1 MPADEGRRHPA
12 DLADWQAA
20 TLVPFGTALY
30 RRWPFDLIHAH
41 TGLPDGVAASAL
53 ADRLGIP
60 LVVTEHDS
68 SVSRR
73 LADPRSAAA
82 YRRLVGDRRRLLAV
96 SPSLAAAVAAGS
108 GIAAEAIGV
117 VPNMV
122 DLGAFRPDAATP
134 RDGDELLWVGAIKGS
149 KGIGELLEAV
159 AAVSVRR
166 PSIHLRLIGAA
177 PSRQEEDGLR
187 ARAAELGIAD
197 RVVFEPPVDRAGV
210 AAAMA
215 RAGVFVHPSPYE
227 TFGIVAVEALAAGLP
242 VVGVAPAVIDNIGRD
257 GVRGIASAGP
267 DAASLSIA
275 IEAALDRRDGFDPAV
290 LAASAAPF
298 GETVVAATLLRVYED
313 LLAGATAT
321 AGPAATSC
329 FPVQGPVP
337 APVIVALHRR
347 ADAAAIETLSARV
360 RSAATVVVLAARQA
374 RDAVATSDGWTR
386 VDVDLQY
393 RAALRGL
400 GVDPDAGQA
409 SGAIGRAVLAA
420 LHPRRTVARRRLA
433 RERPAMAETARLEAV
448 RAALERPSPE
458 TGPDGTP
465 SLAVAVEIRAR
476 FYIQSA
482 CRGQA
487 EQRVDHLGR
496 PAPRGRWPRTGRGRT
511 AAGGPRGSGPMR

>member
-1 MPADEGRRHPA
+1 MTSGAIRSTSRTGRP
-12 DLADWQAA
+12 
-20 TLVPFGTALY
+20 
-30 RRWPFDLIHAH
+30 RRSSRSGRPCSGAGHFDLIHAH

-53 ADRLGIP
+53 ADGLGIP

-122 DLGAFRPDAATP
+122 DLGAFRPDPATS

-159 AAVSVRR
+159 AAVSARR

-187 ARAAELGIAD
+187 ARAAELGIED

-257 GVRGIASAGP
+257 GARGIASAGP
-267 DAASLSIA
+267 DAASLAVA
-275 IEAALDRRDGFDPAV
+275 IEAALDRRDDFDPAV

-298 GETVVAATLLRVYED
+298 GETVVAATLLRVYAD

-329 FPVQGPVP
+329 FPVRGPVP
-337 APVIVALHRR
+337 APAIIALQRR
-347 ADAAAIETLSARV
+347 ADAAAIDALSARIRQRP
-360 RSAATVVVLAARQA
+360 RSSCSRQGRPGA
-374 RDAVATSDGWTR
+374 GNAVATPDGWTR
-386 VDVDLQY
+386 VDVDLEY
-393 RAALRGL
+393 RDALRGL
-400 GVDPDAGQA
+400 GIDPHADRA

-420 LHPRRTVARRRLA
+420 LHPRRTIGRRRVA
-433 RERPAMAETARLEAV
+433 RERPAMAEAARLEALRRRS
-448 RAALERPSPE
+448 RAAVTAGRRAGRDPVGGRRGGDRGRRHHRAV
-458 TGPDGTP
+458 GP
-465 SLAVAVEIRAR
+465 R
-476 FYIQSA
+476 
-482 CRGQA
+482 
-487 EQRVDHLGR
+487 R
-496 PAPRGRWPRTGRGRT
+496 PARSGVAPLACGSDDE
-511 AAGGPRGSGPMR
+511 GPVSG